1 MQSSASVNLVKTQ
14 ENTYDNIVHW
24 ALTIGR
30 VLIIITELVAFSAF
44 IYRFSL
50 DRTIVDLHSKIK
62 QEKTVLDNLK
72 TQEETYRNIQERIA
86 LIQQVT
92 VQGNTKV
99 ETLNDII
106 ALTPQGITF
115 NSLNLQ
121 PEQLDIDSN
130 IESVS
135 SLNTFIKSLKSYS
148 KISSVSITNITNK
161 ADGAGINVFITAKF
175 KGSQ

>member
-1 MQSSASVNLVKTQ
+1 MQSSASVNLVKTK

-30 VLIIITELVAFSAF
+30 VLIIVTELVAFSAF

-72 TQEETYRNIQERIA
+72 TQEETYRNLQERIA
-86 LIQQVT
+86 LIQKIT
-92 VQGNTKV
+92 VEGNAKV
-99 ETLNDII
+99 ETLKDII

-115 NSLNLQ
+115 NSFSLQ
-121 PEQLDIDSN
+121 PGQLDIDSN

-161 ADGAGINVFITAKF
+161 ADGSGINVFITVIF